1 MGRFDSGLPSHRVT
15 VFAHRITI
23 NTERVVASGT
33 AGSLEESV
41 MVVCV
46 NAPHDFNMSDLDD
59 TFGEFLAYTKC
70 AFMVV
75 MGRVIDELAWQWS
88 PSDDLGVDDRWD
100 CFSNTITIR

>member
-1 MGRFDSGLPSHRVT
+1 
-15 VFAHRITI
+15 
-23 NTERVVASGT
+23 
-33 AGSLEESV
+33 

-59 TFGEFLAYTKC
+59 TFGE
-70 AFMVV
+70 FMVV